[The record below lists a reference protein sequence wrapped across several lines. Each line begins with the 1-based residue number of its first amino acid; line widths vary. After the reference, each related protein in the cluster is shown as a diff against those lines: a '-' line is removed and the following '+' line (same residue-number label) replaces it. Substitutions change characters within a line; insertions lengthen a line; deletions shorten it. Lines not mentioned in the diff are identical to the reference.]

1 MEAFFVIQKYYIDAL
16 ITYMS
21 KYFSALGVVITSLL
35 IFSTHSANAQ
45 QYVDIGKI
53 YYANTPVNQFDTLTN
68 STRIKEFGIDL
79 NVPVPIKN
87 GHALLFGLYGESIST
102 KVNPNE
108 SNLTSVYTLNPRL
121 GINYKHNDKWTG
133 TYLLLPKL
141 SSDFKEIGSKDF
153 QFGAIALLKYA
164 KTEQFSWKFGMYY
177 NGELF
182 GPFFVPLIGFYYLST
197 NQKFEMNV
205 NLPLSVDAN
214 YRAKPWLK
222 VGLEFSAFVRSYH
235 LNEPYQ
241 GNPDNYLT
249 KATNELFTYL
259 HFNLSD
265 NILLKTKVGYSI
277 GRNYRIYDI
286 EDRVTWG
293 LSAFRF
299 NDDRAQLNGDFEDGL
314 VFRAELIYR
323 FRIKADN

>member
-1 MEAFFVIQKYYIDAL
+1 MYYIDAL
-16 ITYMS
+16 FTDMH
-21 KYFSALGVVITSLL
+21 KYFSALGVVITYLL
-35 IFSTHSANAQ
+35 FFSTHAVNAQ
-45 QYVDIGKI
+45 QYVDVGKVF
-53 YYANTPVNQFDTLTN
+53 YANTPVNQFDTLTN
-68 STRIKEFGIDL
+68 STRIQEFGIDL

-87 GHALLFGLYGESIST
+87 GHALLFSLYGESVRT
-102 KVNPNE
+102 DVNPVE
-108 SNLTSVYTLNPRL
+108 PNLTSVYTINPRL

-141 SSDFKEIGSKDF
+141 SSDFKAIGVKDF
-153 QFGAIALLKYA
+153 QFGAIALLKYN
-164 KTEQFSWKFGMYY
+164 KTENFSWKFGMYY

-182 GPFFVPLIGFYYLST
+182 GPFFVPLIGFYYLSPS
-197 NQKFEMNV
+197 QKFEMNV

-214 YRAKPWLK
+214 YRASPWLK

-259 HFNLSD
+259 HFGLSE
-265 NILLKTKVGYSI
+265 NILIKTKIGYSI

-314 VFRAELIYR
+314 LFRAELIYR